1 MRGETC
7 ENEEWNTVQYS
18 LCFWNAQN
26 IVQGK
31 QSIPLLTLS
40 WRKTFLAP
48 GVKSTPVG
56 FCGTKLILNTI
67 CVDKSTTHLC
77 ISMTK
82 HTNWEG
88 EYSIG
93 PWKWAELSRTA
104 YLNTTHHNIAIMQL
118 QFKCLHATSTYL
130 KTTFIVTL
138 FVQGR
143 VQVIR
148 KVFIGEVEE

>member
-1 MRGETC
+1 MTSNLCKWGVERSTIFIMFLEYTKYSARQAKYTSFNPFLKEDFPCSWCQIYTC
-7 ENEEWNTVQYS
+7 WV
-18 LCFWNAQN
+18 LWH
-26 IVQGK
+26 
-31 QSIPLLTLS
+31 
-40 WRKTFLAP
+40 
-48 GVKSTPVG
+48 
-56 FCGTKLILNTI
+56 KLKLNTI

-77 ISMTK
+77 IGMTK

-104 YLNTTHHNIAIMQL
+104 YLNTRHHNIAIMQL
-118 QFKCLHATSTYL
+118 QLKRLHATSTYL

-143 VQVIR
+143 IQVIR
-148 KVFIGEVEE
+148 KVFIGDVEE